1 MPLENAV
8 APVPP
13 LLPDAAGE
21 RYKQPSQP
29 ILDILHAEPFPV
41 VSLGPAKDTLL
52 LATPLRYPP
61 VAELARPMLRLG
73 GVRIDPQNN
82 GIHHAQTFIDLRL
95 VRISDGRT
103 TALELPDGAR
113 VGNFAWSPDG
123 ARFAF
128 TLVTARELQLYSGIV
143 ADGSVRRIL
152 GVALNAAL
160 GNPLGWLPDGR
171 TLLVRVIPPDR
182 GPAPNPPSAPRGP
195 AVQETRGAAAPS
207 VTFTDLL
214 ANRDDEALFAHYA
227 TARYA
232 LVDSAGGAPRY
243 VTPNGL
249 YARAEASPDGR
260 FLLVD
265 RTHRPFSYQVPW
277 WRFAHTLELLDS
289 AGRHVRTIGEIPPQ
303 ERATL
308 DTVPTGPRHVEWRA
322 TAPATLV
329 WAEALDGGDDKTPA
343 AERDRIVQLSAPFA
357 GEPHELMRTAAR
369 FRGIDFIEG
378 DRRALA
384 CDYDRDTRI
393 TRTFLLTPGAA
404 ASAPEL
410 LFALRDGDRY
420 NDPGDPLSRTVAN
433 GERAIAA
440 DGDAIFLR
448 GAGWG
453 PEGRR
458 PFLDRYDPV
467 AKTSTRLFESALD
480 PLEAVLDTLDAQ
492 GRTLLVLR
500 QSPALVPN
508 YFVRSLDSGELR
520 ALTQIEDP
528 APQLHAIERRAVTY
542 KRADGIDLSFTLY
555 LPPGYTPGTPL
566 PTLLWAY
573 PLEYNDPSVAGQN
586 ANTTQT
592 FSILGGASPIFLTL
606 AGYAVLD
613 NVTIPIVGDPQTVN
627 DTYVEQIAAGA
638 QAAIDEAVA
647 LGVTD
652 PARVAA
658 AGHSYGGFMTA
669 NLLAHTRLFRAGIAR
684 SGAYNRTL
692 TPFGFQSERRTYW
705 EATELYTKMSP
716 FAYAH
721 RIEAPLLLIHGAA
734 DDNTGTYP
742 VQSERMFA
750 ALKGTGA
757 TARLVML
764 PHEAHGYVARE
775 SIETTLAEMLEWL
788 ERWL

>member
-1 MPLENAV
+1 
-8 APVPP
+8 
-13 LLPDAAGE
+13 
-21 RYKQPSQP
+21 
-29 ILDILHAEPFPV
+29 
-41 VSLGPAKDTLL
+41 
-52 LATPLRYPP
+52 
-61 VAELARPMLRLG
+61 
-73 GVRIDPQNN
+73 
-82 GIHHAQTFIDLRL
+82 
-95 VRISDGRT
+95 
-103 TALELPDGAR
+103 
-113 VGNFAWSPDG
+113 
-123 ARFAF
+123 
-128 TLVTARELQLYSGIV
+128 
-143 ADGSVRRIL
+143 
-152 GVALNAAL
+152 
-160 GNPLGWLPDGR
+160 
-171 TLLVRVIPPDR
+171 VRVIPPDR
-182 GPAPNPPSAPRGP
+182 GSAPAPSAAPRGP
-195 AVQETRGAAAPS
+195 AVQETYGAAAPS

-214 ANRDDEALFAHYA
+214 QNREDEALFAHYA

-232 LVDSAGGAPRY
+232 LVDADGGAPRY

-265 RTHRPFSYQVPW
+265 RVHRPFSYQVPW
-277 WRFAHTLELLDS
+277 WRFAHTLEILD
-289 AGRHVRTIGEIPPQ
+289 AQGRHVRTIAEIPPQ

-308 DTVPTGPRHVEWRA
+308 DTVPTGPRHVEWRS

-329 WAEALDGGDDKTPA
+329 WAQALDGGDDKTEA
-343 AERDRIVQLSAPFA
+343 AERDEILQLPAPFDA
-357 GEPHELMRTAAR
+357 APRALTRTTQR

-378 DRRALA
+378 DRFALLA
-384 CDYDRDTRI
+384 DYERDARI
-393 TRTFLLTPGAA
+393 TRTYLLPVDVA
-404 ASAPEL
+404 ASVPEL
-410 LFALRDGDRY
+410 LFELRDGDRY
-420 NDPGDPLSRTVAN
+420 NDPGDPLTRTAPN

-440 DGDAIFLR
+440 DGEAIFLR

-458 PFLDRYDPV
+458 PFLDRYDLRS
-467 AKTSTRLFESALD
+467 KTSTRIFESALE
-480 PLEAVLDTLDAQ
+480 PLEGVVDALDAQ
-492 GRTLLVLR
+492 AQTILVQR
-500 QSPALVPN
+500 QSPTLPPN
-508 YFVRSLDSGELR
+508 YFVRSLAGGHAR
-520 ALTQIEDP
+520 AITDTADP
-528 APQLHAIERRAVTY
+528 APQIHAIGRQAVTY
-542 KRADGIDLSFTLY
+542 KRADGIELSFTLY
-555 LPPGYTPGTPL
+555 LPPGYAPGTPL
-566 PTLLWAY
+566 PTLFWAY
-573 PLEYNDPSVAGQN
+573 PLEYNDAAVAGQN

-592 FSILGGASPIFLTL
+592 FPTLGGASPVFLTL

-638 QAAIDEAVA
+638 QAAIDKAVE

-716 FAYAH
+716 FTYAH
-721 RIEAPLLLIHGAA
+721 KIEAPLLFIHGAA

-750 ALKGTGA
+750 ALKGTGG

-764 PHEAHGYVARE
+764 PSEAHGYVARE
-775 SIETTLAEMLEWL
+775 SVETTLAEMLEWL

>member
-1 MPLENAV
+1 VPSENAYKK
-8 APVPP
+8 PP
-13 LLPDAAGE
+13 
-21 RYKQPSQP
+21 QP
-29 ILDILHAEPFPV
+29 ILDILNAEPFPLA
-41 VSLGPAKDTLL
+41 SLGPARDVLL

-61 VAELARPMLRLG
+61 IAELARPMLRLG

-82 GIHHAQTFIDLRL
+82 GIHHAQTFVDLRL
-95 VRISDGRT
+95 VRIADGRST
-103 TALELPDGAR
+103 TLALPDRAR
-113 VGNFAWSPDG
+113 VGTFAWSPDG

-128 TLVTARELQLYSGIV
+128 TLVTARELQLYAGDV

-152 GVALNAAL
+152 GLALNAAL

-171 TLLVRVIPPDR
+171 TLLVRAVPPDR
-182 GPAPNPPSAPRGP
+182 GAPPPEPAAPRGP
-195 AVQETRGAAAPS
+195 AVQETGGAVAPS

-214 ANRDDEALFAHYA
+214 SNREDEALFAYYA

-232 LVDSAGGAPRY
+232 LVDTAGGAPRY
-243 VTPNGL
+243 VTPSGL

-265 RTHRPFSYQVPW
+265 RVHRPFSYQVPW
-277 WRFAHTLELLDS
+277 WRFAHTLEILDA

-329 WAEALDGGDDKTPA
+329 WAEALDGGDDKTEA
-343 AERDRIVQLSAPFA
+343 DERDRILALEAPFSA
-357 GEPHELMRTAAR
+357 EPHELLRTQAR

-384 CDYDRDTRI
+384 SDYDRDTRI
-393 TRTFLLTPGAA
+393 TRTFLVTFEAGAG
-404 ASAPEL
+404 APEL
-410 LFALRDGDRY
+410 LFSLRDGDRY
-420 NDPGDPLSRTVAN
+420 NDRGDPLTRAVSN

-458 PFLDRYDPV
+458 PFLDRYDLLS
-467 AKTSTRLFESALD
+467 KTGTRLFESALEPLDSVVDLLD
-480 PLEAVLDTLDAQ
+480 PLA
-492 GRTLLVLR
+492 GTLLVQR
-500 QSPALVPN
+500 QSPVLPPN
-508 YFVRSLDSGELR
+508 FFVLSLAGGDPR
-520 ALTQIEDP
+520 AITTLADP

-555 LPPGYTPGTPL
+555 LPPGYTPGTRL
-566 PTLLWAY
+566 PTLVWAY
-573 PLEYNDPSVAGQN
+573 PLEYNDAAVAGQN

-592 FSILGGASPIFLTL
+592 FPTLGGASPVFMTL

-638 QAAIDEAVA
+638 QAAIDKAVE
-647 LGVTD
+647 LEVSD

-658 AGHSYGGFMTA
+658 AGHSYGGFMAA

-716 FAYAH
+716 FTYAD

-750 ALKGTGA
+750 ALKGTGG

-764 PHEAHGYVARE
+764 PNEAHGYAARE

-788 ERWL
+788 ERWLR